1 MATVTPSTMQE
12 LVPIADRIRFMQLFR
27 IVAGAFVLLAWIT
40 LPDVRVADPVQL
52 LAVTGGYLGLSI
64 VSEAATRRLPM
75 AGLTVF
81 SSMLIVD
88 ALYLGWLSY
97 VSGGAASPLRPLILL
112 HLIAVALLASF
123 RTGLKI
129 ALWHSTVLFASYEI
143 DRGIEA
149 LSQPL
154 DAAGMT
160 ELRAQVAF
168 VVVFWSVAI
177 VTSTFAAINERELRR
192 RRYDLEA
199 LAKLSAQLERAEDPG
214 DVAEALVDAVVREFG
229 IERAVVL
236 GAPGEDEPSLL
247 AHKGV
252 DVTGIEPEAPGPR
265 SLFSRATEG
274 HKTLLVSRLRAEDDP
289 WLTALLPDARN
300 LVVVPMSVE
309 SRTRGVIVVEHAM
322 RTGSRIER
330 RVVSMI
336 ERFTSQA
343 ALALGG
349 AWLLEQVRQM
359 ATMDGL
365 TGVANRRSFDT
376 ILTKELARA
385 DRNRDRMSLVLCDID
400 FFKKLNDTLGHQ
412 AGDRVLVSVA
422 GTLARHVRA
431 SDTVARYGGEEFAVI
446 VPGVGVADSGA
457 VAEKLRK
464 AVEHLQT
471 LVPVTISLGV
481 STYPDD
487 AADGVGLIQAA
498 DKALYASKRGG
509 RNQYTVASMVP
520 PDAPVAE
527 EEAPAAEPAP
537 TAANGPE
544 AG

>member
-1 MATVTPSTMQE
+1 
-12 LVPIADRIRFMQLFR
+12 
-27 IVAGAFVLLAWIT
+27 
-40 LPDVRVADPVQL
+40 
-52 LAVTGGYLGLSI
+52 
-64 VSEAATRRLPM
+64 
-75 AGLTVF
+75 
-81 SSMLIVD
+81 
-88 ALYLGWLSY
+88 
-97 VSGGAASPLRPLILL
+97 
-112 HLIAVALLASF
+112 
-123 RTGLKI
+123 
-129 ALWHSTVLFASYEI
+129 VLFASYEI

-177 VTSTFAAINERELRR
+177 VTSTFAAMNERELRR